1 MGFSRGEAG
10 VGRIGD
16 GESDSS
22 RVAVRQPPTP
32 ARRIERRGGGH
43 RRVAEVVGSGFTFED
58 GEERDATET
67 RR

>member
-1 MGFSRGEAG
+1 MGFSRREAV
-10 VGRIGD
+10 VGKIGD
-16 GESDSS
+16 GESS

-32 ARRIERRGGGH
+32 ARMRERRGGH
-43 RRVAEVVGSGFTFED
+43 PRVAEVVGFCSTFAE